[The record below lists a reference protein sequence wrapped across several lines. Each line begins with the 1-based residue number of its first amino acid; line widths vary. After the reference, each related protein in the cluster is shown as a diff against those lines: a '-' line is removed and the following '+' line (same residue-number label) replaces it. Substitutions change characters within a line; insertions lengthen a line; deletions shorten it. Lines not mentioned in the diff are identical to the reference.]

1 MLGWWSIPGRALTSL
16 GQLGF
21 DFDNYDESTWI
32 LHPYEAVFFHPNLQS
47 LTITGACVQTVWSRL
62 TGAPAA
68 RSTRLE
74 ELRLLN
80 CDLSPR
86 DLSEM
91 LSYPRA
97 LKHFTFKGQSADPI
111 VTGFVREA
119 NRSAYIDALKTH
131 ASSLESMDLD
141 LYFPWPEPIDLTEF
155 KALKK
160 LTISRR
166 MLVGD
171 GNESQS
177 PGKYLPSTFDS
188 EGLTFRADYDSANVI
203 MPENQSCPCS
213 CWTYRHRLEGPVG
226 GSTTFP

>member
-1 MLGWWSIPGRALTSL
+1 M
-16 GQLGF
+16 
-21 DFDNYDESTWI
+21 
-32 LHPYEAVFFHPNLQS
+32 
-47 LTITGACVQTVWSRL
+47 QTVCSRL
-62 TGAPAA
+62 TGAPAR
-68 RSTRLE
+68 RSTRLK

-80 CDLSPR
+80 CDLSPSH
-86 DLSEM
+86 LSEM
-91 LSYPRA
+91 LSYPRE

-119 NRSAYIDALKTH
+119 NRSAYIDALKLHT
-131 ASSLESMDLD
+131 SSLESMDLD

-177 PGKYLPSTFDS
+177 LGKYLPSTFDL
-188 EGLTFRADYDSANVI
+188 EGLTFRADYELANFI
-203 MPENQSCPCS
+203 MPENQLCPCS
-213 CWTYRHRLEGPVG
+213 CWSYRHRLDGPAG
-226 GSTTFP
+226 GLYYLPLMGDGLINRSFNFGHKSSYIIMFNRRE